1 MQVKQSVTE
10 YCNINK
16 VTSQSVYA
24 RIKRGTLKSV
34 KENGITMLLIEDTT
48 PPAMDDEQHTQP
60 KSNDVE
66 MLLQSI
72 IKDKNKEIKRLHKT
86 IKQLQAQVHKDMDLL
101 LNILSGETKP
111 MQIGLNSSTDD
122 VIDVPIGK
130 AVKSHSKG
138 KKGKKKKKK

>member
-10 YCNINK
+10 YCTINK
-16 VTSQSVYA
+16 VTPQSVYA
-24 RIKRGTLKSV
+24 RIKRGTLESV
-34 KENGITMLLIEDTT
+34 KENGITMLLIEDAT
-48 PPAMDDEQHTQP
+48 PLAMDDEQHIKP
-60 KSNDVE
+60 KSNEVE

-86 IKQLQAQVHKDMDLL
+86 IKQLQGQVHKDMDLL

-111 MQIGLNSSTDD
+111 MQIATKPTKGD
-122 VIDVPIGK
+122 VIDLEE
-130 AVKSHSKG
+130 VKTAKKHSKG